1 MFRDR
6 QKYIVV
12 KFYEPLIPSRLHP
25 NDEKRDPLRKL
36 AFLLVLLGLYACSGP
51 GLGQSAEWEAVN
63 QADRAAVIAETPRVR
78 IETPALRGSIS
89 LTGGPIDDLMLTQYR
104 ETIESD
110 SPAFC
115 YCPIF
120 SNKYC
125 LTASA

>member
-1 MFRDR
+1 
-6 QKYIVV
+6 
-12 KFYEPLIPSRLHP
+12 LLPSRAYLI
-25 NDEKRDPLRKL
+25 DEKRDPVRKL
-36 AFLLVLLGLYACSGP
+36 AFLLVLLGLYTWSEP
-51 GLGQSAEWEAVN
+51 GLGQSAEWEAAN
-63 QADRAAVIAETPRVR
+63 KADRAALIAETPRVR

-89 LTGGPIDDLMLTQYR
+89 LTGRRIDDLMLTEYR